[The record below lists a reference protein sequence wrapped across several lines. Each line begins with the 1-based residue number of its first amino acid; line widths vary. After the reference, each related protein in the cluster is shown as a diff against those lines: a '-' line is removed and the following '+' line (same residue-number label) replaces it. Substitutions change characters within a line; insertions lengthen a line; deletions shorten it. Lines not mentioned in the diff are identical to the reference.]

1 MVFAEGPFQSVEF
14 LVTVGLLIGA
24 LLTGAVVIYVTDM
37 WRKKQVAS
45 PREGVE
51 SLSMYRSLYERGE
64 LSMPE
69 YRVIRDRLAKQLK
82 GEPAALAVAESVP
95 EGGGE
100 SVGEASGANLDD
112 SPPLPPEAPDKPPP
126 IS

>member
-24 LLTGAVVIYVTDM
+24 LLGGAVVIYVTDV

-64 LSMPE
+64 LSKPE

-82 GEPAALAVAESVP
+82 GEPAALVASESDA
-95 EGGGE
+95 E

-112 SPPLPPEAPDKPPP
+112 SPTPPPEAPDKPPP

>member
-24 LLTGAVVIYVTDM
+24 LLAGAVVIYVTDV

-64 LSMPE
+64 LSKPE

-82 GEPAALAVAESVP
+82 GEPAALVVAESN
-95 EGGGE
+95 GE

-112 SPPLPPEAPDKPPP
+112 SPTPPPEAPDKPPP

>member
-14 LVTVGLLIGA
+14 LVTVGLLIAA
-24 LLTGAVVIYVTDM
+24 LLGGAVVIYVTDL
-37 WRKKQVAS
+37 WRKKQVAP

-64 LSMPE
+64 LSQPE
-69 YRVIRDRLAKQLK
+69 YRVIRDRLAQQMK
-82 GEPAALAVAESVP
+82 GGSAALAVAESAP
-95 EGGGE
+95 DGAGE

-112 SPPLPPEAPDKPPP
+112 SPTPPPEAPDKPPP

>member
-14 LVTVGLLIGA
+14 LVTVGLLIAA
-24 LLTGAVVIYVTDM
+24 LLGGAVVIYVTDL
-37 WRKKQVAS
+37 WRKNQVAP

-64 LSMPE
+64 LSKPE
-69 YRVIRDRLAKQLK
+69 YRVIRDRLAQQLK
-82 GEPAALAVAESVP
+82 GGPAALVVAESP
-95 EGGGE
+95 GESGGE

-112 SPPLPPEAPDKPPP
+112 SPPPPAAGPGQAPP

>member
-1 MVFAEGPFQSVEF
+1 MVFAEGPFQSIEF

-24 LLTGAVVIYVTDM
+24 LLGGAVVIYVTDV

-64 LSMPE
+64 LSKPE
-69 YRVIRDRLAKQLK
+69 YRVIRNRLAKQLK
-82 GEPAALAVAESVP
+82 GEPAALVVAESD
-95 EGGGE
+95 GE

-112 SPPLPPEAPDKPPP
+112 SPTPPPEAPDKPPP